1 MEIKDIFL
9 YFAQFPSKD
18 GVIASFT
25 NGSSNYPEY
34 TKLLEQYNSGSKDRL
49 PNIEG
54 FVFGQNF
61 DAVKARIDTMTG
73 NFLFVEVGD
82 IESTQDQKGNINDT
96 IKIACTIAYKEN
108 RDADLVEHM
117 IVSDQSL
124 SLINQ
129 LRGNLFKDQC
139 PWLRMIDGTTQIQ
152 PFVSSELASVGWS
165 FMFNLKG
172 QIFDIK
178 R

>member
-1 MEIKDIFL
+1 MDIKDIFL

-25 NGSSNYPEY
+25 NGSSNYKEY
-34 TKLLEQYNSGSKDRL
+34 AELLEQYNSGSKNRL
-49 PNIEG
+49 PDIEG

-61 DAVKARIDTMTG
+61 DAVKARIDTITG
-73 NFLFVEVGD
+73 NFLFVEVGNID
-82 IESTQDQKGNINDT
+82 STQDQRGNINDSM
-96 IKIACTIAYKEN
+96 KIACTLAYKEN

-117 IVSDQSL
+117 IISGRSL
-124 SLINQ
+124 DLINQ
-129 LRGNLFKDQC
+129 LRANLFKDQQ
-139 PWLRMIDGTTQIQ
+139 PWLRMIDGTTQMQ

-178 R
+178 G